1 MTQQRSFK
9 RLVRTRMEKTGESY
23 TAARAML
30 LAAAEPTPW
39 LATSDDA
46 IRERTGRGWE
56 EWFDVLD
63 SWGALGMKHRDI
75 ARRVAAELEI
85 DPLAWNAQAI
95 TASYE
100 RTRGLRVA
108 GEREDGFS
116 ISVSKT
122 VAVPIERL
130 YDAFFATADDR
141 LRERTVTRPKS
152 ARFDWGD
159 DGSRVH
165 VTFDASGEQKSR
177 IVVEHARL
185 ADADEAERMKAF
197 WRERLTELKGA
208 LRCLSCSSGRS
219 PRSWPAAPT
228 TPSSPPRAATCRRGS
243 SPLEVLRCLV
253 LVAVVAWLASEAGI
267 DDLAGGLALGAALF
281 AGFPLVLWTGAI
293 IHENT
298 PVRLAVLHG
307 GDWLIKLLL
316 VGAVVSMV

>member
-30 LAAAEPTPW
+30 LAAAEPAPW
-39 LATSDDA
+39 LATSDEA

-56 EWFDVLD
+56 AWFDLLD

-108 GEREDGFS
+108 GQKEDGFS
-116 ISVSKT
+116 ITASKT
-122 VAVPIERL
+122 VAVPVERL

-165 VTFDASGEQKSR
+165 VTFDAKDDAKSR
-177 IVVEHARL
+177 VVVEHARL
-185 ADADEAERMKAF
+185 SDADEAERMKTF
-197 WRERLTELKGA
+197 WRERLVELKG
-208 LRCLSCSSGRS
+208 
-219 PRSWPAAPT
+219 
-228 TPSSPPRAATCRRGS
+228 
-243 SPLEVLRCLV
+243 
-253 LVAVVAWLASEAGI
+253 
-267 DDLAGGLALGAALF
+267 
-281 AGFPLVLWTGAI
+281 
-293 IHENT
+293 
-298 PVRLAVLHG
+298 RLDA
-307 GDWLIKLLL
+307 
-316 VGAVVSMV
+316 

>member
-9 RLVRTRMEKTGESY
+9 RLVRNRMEKTGESY

-30 LAAAEPTPW
+30 LAATEPAPW
-39 LATSDDA
+39 LATSDEA

-108 GEREDGFS
+108 GQKEDGFS
-116 ISVSKT
+116 ITASKT
-122 VAVPIERL
+122 IGVPIERL

-141 LRERTVTRPKS
+141 LRERTVTRPLR

-165 VTFDASGEQKSR
+165 VTFDASGESKSR

-185 ADADEAERMKAF
+185 ADADEAERMKTF
-197 WRERLTELKGA
+197 WRERLTELKG
-208 LRCLSCSSGRS
+208 
-219 PRSWPAAPT
+219 
-228 TPSSPPRAATCRRGS
+228 
-243 SPLEVLRCLV
+243 
-253 LVAVVAWLASEAGI
+253 
-267 DDLAGGLALGAALF
+267 
-281 AGFPLVLWTGAI
+281 
-293 IHENT
+293 
-298 PVRLAVLHG
+298 RLDA
-307 GDWLIKLLL
+307 
-316 VGAVVSMV
+316 

>member
-39 LATSDDA
+39 LATSDEA

-56 EWFDVLD
+56 EWFDLLD

-108 GEREDGFS
+108 GQKEDGFS
-116 ISVSKT
+116 ITASKT
-122 VAVPIERL
+122 VGVPIDRL
-130 YDAFFATADDR
+130 YDAFFATADER

-152 ARFDWGD
+152 ARFDWGE

-165 VTFDASGEQKSR
+165 VTFDA
-177 IVVEHARL
+177 
-185 ADADEAERMKAF
+185 EATRRA
-197 WRERLTELKGA
+197 G
-208 LRCLSCSSGRS
+208 SS
-219 PRSWPAAPT
+219 
-228 TPSSPPRAATCRRGS
+228 SSTRGS
-243 SPLEVLRCLV
+243 P
-253 LVAVVAWLASEAGI
+253 
-267 DDLAGGLALGAALF
+267 
-281 AGFPLVLWTGAI
+281 
-293 IHENT
+293 T
-298 PVRLAVLHG
+298 PTRPSA
-307 GDWLIKLLL
+307 
-316 VGAVVSMV
+316 

>member
-30 LAAAEPTPW
+30 LAAAEPSPW
-39 LATSDDA
+39 LATSDEA

-56 EWFDVLD
+56 EWFDRLD

-75 ARRVAAELEI
+75 ARRVAAELEL

-108 GEREDGFS
+108 GQKEDGFS
-116 ISVSKT
+116 ITASKT
-122 VAVPIERL
+122 VAVPVERL
-130 YDAFFATADDR
+130 YDAFFATADER

-152 ARFDWGD
+152 ARFDWGE

-165 VTFDASGEQKSR
+165 VNFEDAGATKSR
-177 IVVEHARL
+177 VFVEHARL

-197 WRERLTELKGA
+197 WRERLVELKG
-208 LRCLSCSSGRS
+208 
-219 PRSWPAAPT
+219 
-228 TPSSPPRAATCRRGS
+228 
-243 SPLEVLRCLV
+243 
-253 LVAVVAWLASEAGI
+253 
-267 DDLAGGLALGAALF
+267 
-281 AGFPLVLWTGAI
+281 
-293 IHENT
+293 
-298 PVRLAVLHG
+298 RLDA
-307 GDWLIKLLL
+307 
-316 VGAVVSMV
+316 

>member
-1 MTQQRSFK
+1 MTQQRTFK

-63 SWGALGMKHRDI
+63 SWGALALKHRDI

-108 GEREDGFS
+108 GQREDGFS

-185 ADADEAERMKAF
+185 ADAGEAERMKTL
-197 WRERLTELKGA
+197 WRERLTELKGRFDA
-208 LRCLSCSSGRS
+208 
-219 PRSWPAAPT
+219 
-228 TPSSPPRAATCRRGS
+228 
-243 SPLEVLRCLV
+243 
-253 LVAVVAWLASEAGI
+253 
-267 DDLAGGLALGAALF
+267 
-281 AGFPLVLWTGAI
+281 
-293 IHENT
+293 
-298 PVRLAVLHG
+298 
-307 GDWLIKLLL
+307 
-316 VGAVVSMV
+316 

>member
-85 DPLAWNAQAI
+85 HPLAWNAQAI

-108 GEREDGFS
+108 GQHEDGFS

-122 VAVPIERL
+122 VPVPIERL

-141 LRERTVTRPKS
+141 LRERTVTRPRS

-165 VTFDASGEQKSR
+165 VTFDAKDEEKSR

-197 WRERLTELKGA
+197 WRERLAELKGRFDA
-208 LRCLSCSSGRS
+208 
-219 PRSWPAAPT
+219 
-228 TPSSPPRAATCRRGS
+228 
-243 SPLEVLRCLV
+243 
-253 LVAVVAWLASEAGI
+253 
-267 DDLAGGLALGAALF
+267 
-281 AGFPLVLWTGAI
+281 
-293 IHENT
+293 
-298 PVRLAVLHG
+298 
-307 GDWLIKLLL
+307 
-316 VGAVVSMV
+316 

>member
-9 RLVRTRMEKTGESY
+9 RLVRNRMEKTGESY

-30 LAAAEPTPW
+30 LAAAEPAPW
-39 LATSDDA
+39 LATSDEA

-75 ARRVAAELEI
+75 ARRVATELEI

-108 GEREDGFS
+108 GQKEDGFS
-116 ISVSKT
+116 ITASKT
-122 VAVPIERL
+122 IGVPIERL

-141 LRERTVTRPKS
+141 LRERTVTRPLR

-165 VTFDASGEQKSR
+165 VTFDASSETKSR

-185 ADADEAERMKAF
+185 ADADEAERMKTF
-197 WRERLTELKGA
+197 WRERLTELKG
-208 LRCLSCSSGRS
+208 
-219 PRSWPAAPT
+219 
-228 TPSSPPRAATCRRGS
+228 
-243 SPLEVLRCLV
+243 
-253 LVAVVAWLASEAGI
+253 
-267 DDLAGGLALGAALF
+267 
-281 AGFPLVLWTGAI
+281 
-293 IHENT
+293 
-298 PVRLAVLHG
+298 RLDA
-307 GDWLIKLLL
+307 
-316 VGAVVSMV
+316 

>member
-9 RLVRTRMEKTGESY
+9 RLVRNRMEKTGESY

-30 LAAAEPTPW
+30 LAAAEPAPW
-39 LATSDDA
+39 LATSDEA

-75 ARRVAAELEI
+75 ARRVATELEI

-100 RTRGLRVA
+100 RTRGMRVA
-108 GEREDGFS
+108 GQKEDGFS
-116 ISVSKT
+116 ITASKT
-122 VAVPIERL
+122 IGVPIERL

-141 LRERTVTRPKS
+141 LRERTVTRPLS

-165 VTFDASGEQKSR
+165 VTFDASGESKSR

-185 ADADEAERMKAF
+185 ADADEAERMKTF
-197 WRERLTELKGA
+197 WRERLTELKG
-208 LRCLSCSSGRS
+208 
-219 PRSWPAAPT
+219 
-228 TPSSPPRAATCRRGS
+228 
-243 SPLEVLRCLV
+243 
-253 LVAVVAWLASEAGI
+253 
-267 DDLAGGLALGAALF
+267 
-281 AGFPLVLWTGAI
+281 
-293 IHENT
+293 
-298 PVRLAVLHG
+298 RLDA
-307 GDWLIKLLL
+307 
-316 VGAVVSMV
+316 

>member
-39 LATSDDA
+39 LATSDEA

-56 EWFDVLD
+56 EWFDLLD

-108 GEREDGFS
+108 GQKDDGFS
-116 ISVSKT
+116 ITASKT
-122 VAVPIERL
+122 VAVPVERL

-165 VTFDASGEQKSR
+165 VTFDAKDDAKSR
-177 IVVEHARL
+177 VVVEHARL

-197 WRERLTELKGA
+197 WRERLVELKG
-208 LRCLSCSSGRS
+208 
-219 PRSWPAAPT
+219 
-228 TPSSPPRAATCRRGS
+228 
-243 SPLEVLRCLV
+243 
-253 LVAVVAWLASEAGI
+253 
-267 DDLAGGLALGAALF
+267 
-281 AGFPLVLWTGAI
+281 
-293 IHENT
+293 
-298 PVRLAVLHG
+298 RLDA
-307 GDWLIKLLL
+307 
-316 VGAVVSMV
+316 

>member
-9 RLVRTRMEKTGESY
+9 RLVRNRMEKTGESY

-30 LAAAEPTPW
+30 LAAAEPAPW
-39 LATSDDA
+39 LATSDEA

-63 SWGALGMKHRDI
+63 AWGALGMKHRDI
-75 ARRVAAELEI
+75 ARRVATELEI

-108 GEREDGFS
+108 GQKEDGFS
-116 ISVSKT
+116 ITASKT
-122 VAVPIERL
+122 IGVPIERL

-141 LRERTVTRPKS
+141 LRERTVTRPLS

-165 VTFDASGEQKSR
+165 VTFDASGESKSR

-185 ADADEAERMKAF
+185 ADADEAERMKTF
-197 WRERLTELKGA
+197 WRERLTELKG
-208 LRCLSCSSGRS
+208 
-219 PRSWPAAPT
+219 
-228 TPSSPPRAATCRRGS
+228 
-243 SPLEVLRCLV
+243 
-253 LVAVVAWLASEAGI
+253 
-267 DDLAGGLALGAALF
+267 
-281 AGFPLVLWTGAI
+281 
-293 IHENT
+293 
-298 PVRLAVLHG
+298 RLDA
-307 GDWLIKLLL
+307 
-316 VGAVVSMV
+316 